1 METILLTNI
10 QIILIF
16 NIQIIRITNMQIII
30 TQINIQ
36 IIIQLK
42 TLIYTL
48 ILIITTIKEIIHHH
62 RLIR

>member
-1 METILLTNI
+1 MITNI
-10 QIILIF
+10 QIVL
-16 NIQIIRITNMQIII
+16 ITNMQIVI

-42 TLIYTL
+42 TQIYTL
-48 ILIITTIKEIIHHH
+48 ILIILTIKEITHH